1 MAGAGLRKKRRRLA
15 DVPPS
20 QDPADVTSI
29 SVVAQHFPAEIDKT
43 AFFEF
48 FGHPRKLTLEQGE
61 FLLLRRLEEL
71 EFALSETDMSH
82 VM

>member
-1 MAGAGLRKKRRRLA
+1 MHERQLKNNNFILFILF
-15 DVPPS
+15 
-20 QDPADVTSI
+20 SI
-29 SVVAQHFPAEIDKT
+29 LYSIDIHT
-43 AFFEF
+43 EQYTCTYAFFEF